1 MSDEEKSL
9 EVLRDMNVD
18 GTHLLYWLKTDKGN
32 KTLNYDYKR
41 CTGCGICVEAC
52 PTEALELG
60 PIHEIAKGMDI
71 PPVMLD
77 LDKCTF
83 CSMCANLC
91 PASAFKMES
100 EGDFPEDKE
109 YPRLEWD
116 VSFND
121 KCLPCD
127 ICMTSC
133 PEDAISVEY
142 DFPAKEKIAPFKEG
156 EEGDIKINM
165 DKCTLCGLCA
175 RFCDAFLFLEKDSV
189 PEEPF
194 PFEQLLVDEDLCD
207 YCVMCADLCPE
218 DAITVKGERRGEAP
232 EIKGEAKVDPEK
244 CTVCGWCKI
253 VCPYN
258 AVDISK
264 PFEGELMLIDTN
276 VSKCD
281 PSGCHACFNICPSHL
296 WYVPKDGTKIAAR
309 TEMCTYCGACVN
321 ACPDDVMKVKR
332 DEVRHSEIPDK
343 PWASQWKDAIASISG
358 EVRKRPDMSRILEAE
373 EEPPREHLDIQ
384 FPETDEYIMKA
395 LKERMDKAR
404 PKLRNVATRRKWEE
418 KKKEERGHIEEII
431 NFGHNG
437 KP

>member
-9 EVLRDMNVD
+9 DVLRDMDVE
-18 GTHLLYWLKTDKGN
+18 GSHILYRLKTDKGK
-32 KTLNYDYKR
+32 KTLDYDYKR
-41 CTGCGICVEAC
+41 CTGCGICVDVC

-60 PIHEIAKGMDI
+60 PIYDIAKGMDI
-71 PPVMLD
+71 PPVMMD

-91 PASAFKMES
+91 SVSAFKMES
-100 EGDFPEDKE
+100 EGDFPEDEE
-109 YPRLEWD
+109 YPELEWD
-116 VSFND
+116 VSFNE

-142 DFPAKEKIAPFKEG
+142 DFPTKEEVAPFKEG
-156 EEGDIKINM
+156 KDGEIEINM

-175 RFCDAFLFLEKDSV
+175 RFCKAFLLLEKEPI
-189 PEEPF
+189 PEDPF

-207 YCVMCADLCPE
+207 YCVLCADLCPE

-232 EIKGEAKVDPEK
+232 EIKGVAKVDPDK

-253 VCPYN
+253 VCPYD

-276 VSKCD
+276 VKKCD

-296 WYVPKDGTKIAAR
+296 WYVPDDGTNIAAR
-309 TEMCTYCGACVN
+309 IEMCTYCGACVN

-332 DEVRHSEIPDK
+332 DEVHHSEILDK

-358 EVRKRPDMSRILEAE
+358 EVRKRPDMSRTLEAE
-373 EEPPREHLDIQ
+373 EEPPREHIDIQ
-384 FPETDEYIMKA
+384 FPETDEDVMKA
-395 LKERMDKAR
+395 LKDRMAKAR
-404 PKLRNVATRRKWEE
+404 PKLRNVVTRRKWEVKSPKTSE
-418 KKKEERGHIEEII
+418 QDKQGS
-431 NFGHNG
+431 GCG
-437 KP
+437 CSQ